1 MVIKSK
7 ENVIG
12 AWAFLAGLILA
23 IILGIISGRNSNPVI
38 LGVLA
43 ILGLVVGYTVSEKE
57 VKTFLLASVSLVI
70 VSFAGIQGL
79 VLDAAIRGVPIGG
92 LISSILSALL
102 VLFVPATIIVAVK
115 TVFSL
120 STIHTG

>member
-1 MVIKSK
+1 MPIKSR
-7 ENVIG
+7 ENIIG

-23 IILGIISGRNSNPVI
+23 VVIGLFSGTSPWI

-43 ILGLVVGYTVSEKE
+43 LIGLVVGYFVPEKE
-57 VKTFLLASVSLVI
+57 VKTFLFASVALVI

-79 VLDAAIRGVPIGG
+79 VLDAAIRGIAIGK
-92 LISSILSALL
+92 IITSVLSALL
-102 VLFVPATIIVAVK
+102 VLFVPATIIVAIK

-120 STIHTG
+120 STIRR

>member
-1 MVIKSK
+1 MPIKSR
-7 ENVIG
+7 ENLIS

-23 IILGIISGRNSNPVI
+23 VLTGMISGNRTSPWI

-43 ILGLVVGYTVSEKE
+43 MLGLIVGYFVSENE
-57 VKTFLLASVSLVI
+57 VKTFLIASVSLVV

-79 VLDAAIRGVPIGG
+79 VLDAAIRGLPIGKMV
-92 LISSILSALL
+92 SSILSSLL
-102 VLFVPATIIVAVK
+102 VLFVPATIIVVVK

-120 STIHTG
+120 STVK